1 MTLRDEYRA
10 AVLSVGNKPQTFD
23 AYWPHVDSFVR
34 FCRDKH
40 KRPVDRNDVTI
51 DDVFDFRKH
60 LAGTLHLAPKSCNQA
75 ISAIK
80 LLFKEVI
87 GRNLEDSD
95 DRPLRLRQSQHVR
108 KRYVSRQHVLSVMKC
123 QTARNRLISQL
134 QYAGMLRLYDV
145 LHLRIK
151 DINFDHEQIEI
162 ADTKHDHFR
171 IVPFPRSLHEA
182 VRRQIQSVEVL
193 HSIDIESGIGG
204 VPVDY
209 AYARKKP
216 SSPHDFQWYW
226 LFPSDSLSRAPNDD
240 GTKGTGPLLR
250 WHLDDNNIRRTFSQS
265 VKKSGYHRR
274 MTPHDLRRAA
284 ATHAH
289 IDDGVP
295 LATIQKILGHSSI
308 EQTLEYIMDG
318 EAHIKGSDSPFDKLM
333 AS

>member
-1 MTLRDEYRA
+1 MTLRDEYRS

-23 AYWPHVDSFVR
+23 SYWPHVDAFVK
-34 FCRDKH
+34 FCREKH
-40 KRPVDRNDVTI
+40 KRPIDRTQVTI
-51 DDVFDFRKH
+51 EDVFDFRKH
-60 LAGTLHLAPKSCNQA
+60 MASDLRLAPKSCNQA

-87 GRNLEDSD
+87 GRKLEDSD

-108 KRYVSRQHVLSVMKC
+108 RRYVSRGHVLNVMKH
-123 QTARNRLISQL
+123 QTQRNRLISQL

-145 LHLRIK
+145 LHMRIK

-171 IVPFPRSLHEA
+171 IVPFPKSLHDA
-182 VRRQIQSVEVL
+182 VRRQIQSVKVL
-193 HSIDIESGIGG
+193 HSIDCESGIGG
-204 VPVDY
+204 VPIDY
-209 AYARKKP
+209 SYAKKNP
-216 SSPHDFQWYW
+216 SSPHDINWYW
-226 LFPSDSLSRAPNDD
+226 LFSSDSLSRAPNDD

-250 WHLDDNNIRRTFSQS
+250 WHLDDNNIRRAFASS
-265 VKKSGYHRR
+265 VKKSGYDRR

-289 IDDGVP
+289 LDDGVP
-295 LATIQKILGHSSI
+295 LARIQRILGHSSV
-308 EQTLEYIMDG
+308 EQTMEYIMDG
-318 EAHIKGSDSPFDKLM
+318 ESQVSGSDSPFDRLM